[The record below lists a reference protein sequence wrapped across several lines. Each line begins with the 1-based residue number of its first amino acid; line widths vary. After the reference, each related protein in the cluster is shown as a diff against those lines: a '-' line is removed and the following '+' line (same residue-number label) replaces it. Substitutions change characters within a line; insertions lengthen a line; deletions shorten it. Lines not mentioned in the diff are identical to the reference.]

1 MTETDRR
8 SGYHRTALLVADM
21 ILAVAVGLMVVILLA
36 PTSITDAEPP
46 VCRAPFGF
54 AVPCTWAFTYGAS
67 LIALVVTAIVLVL
80 LRRRRH

>member
-1 MTETDRR
+1 MTETDLR
-8 SGYHRTALLVADM
+8 SRYHRTALLVADM
-21 ILAVAVGLMVVILLA
+21 ILAVAVGLMVIILLA
-36 PTSITDAEPP
+36 PTSISDSEPP

-67 LIALVVTAIVLVL
+67 LLALVVTAVVLVF